1 MGQYQEYE
9 QYKDSGVKW
18 LGRIPKH
25 WKKSII
31 GYYFDIQ
38 LGKMLQNEPESIKD
52 EEVFYLKALHV
63 QWDKVTISDLPKM
76 WASPTDK
83 EKYGVSN
90 GDLLIC
96 EGGEVGR
103 ANLLSGIKEDCIIQN
118 ALHRVRPFNQSS
130 VDYLNYLM
138 RHIADAK
145 WFDLLCNKATIS
157 HLTSEKLRAIAFPVP
172 PLSEQK
178 QIAQFL
184 DYKTAQIDALIAK
197 KEALL
202 EKLSEQRSAIITQA
216 VTKGLDPTV
225 PMKDSGI
232 EWLGEIPKH
241 WKVIRT
247 KFLVTYMGSGKTPR
261 GGSEVYIDN
270 GIILLRSQ
278 NIHDE
283 GLRLDEVVH
292 ITDEADTLQAS
303 SRVKPQDVLLNITGA
318 SIGRVSLVP
327 NEFPPA
333 NVNQHVCIFRPDIK
347 TVLPKFLHL
356 LMCSK
361 QGKEQIFSQENG
373 TSREGLNFR
382 QAGNLVFAL
391 PPLKEQDMLIGE
403 IHKKLQ
409 KFNTTA
415 QKITKMIALL
425 KEYRTAL
432 ITNAVTGKIDVRDIK
447 LPELDQHQSTV
458 INKNGTNR

>member
-1 MGQYQEYE
+1 MGGYLGYST
-9 QYKDSGVKW
+9 YKDSNVEW
-18 LGRIPKH
+18 LGIIPKH
-25 WKKSII
+25 WDVSRFKFLLSTPFKY
-31 GYYFDIQ
+31 GA
-38 LGKMLQNEPESIKD
+38 NEVAAIDDPDLPRYIRITDVKEDGTLRDDTFRSLP
-52 EEVFYLKALHV
+52 EEVAEDYLLEEGDILLARSGATVGKPFIYRQSWRKAAYAGYLIRARINEQNSSSFIYKFLQSSAYWNWV
-63 QWDKVTISDLPKM
+63 NSIFIQATIQNIS
-76 WASPTDK
+76 A
-83 EKYGVSN
+83 EKY
-90 GDLLIC
+90 
-96 EGGEVGR
+96 
-103 ANLLSGIKEDCIIQN
+103 ANL
-118 ALHRVRPFNQSS
+118 F
-130 VDYLNYLM
+130 
-138 RHIADAK
+138 
-145 WFDLLCNKATIS
+145 IS
-157 HLTSEKLRAIAFPVP
+157 IP
-172 PLSEQK
+172 PLGEQK
-178 QIAQFL
+178 QIAHFL

-232 EWLGEIPKH
+232 EWLGKIPEH
-241 WKVIRT
+241 WKVTRT
-247 KFLVTYMGSGKTPR
+247 KFLVTHIGSGKTPR
-261 GGSEVYIDN
+261 GGSEVYIND

-292 ITDEADTLQAS
+292 ITDEADTLQAN

-318 SIGRVSLVP
+318 SIGRTSLVP
-327 NEFPPA
+327 NNFASA
-333 NVNQHVCIFRPDIK
+333 NVNQHVCIFRPNLKI
-347 TVLPKFLHL
+347 VLPSFLHL

-361 QGKEQIFSQENG
+361 QAKEQIYSQENG

-391 PPLKEQDMLIGE
+391 PPLEEQDFLMRE
-403 IHKKLQ
+403 IYKKLE

-432 ITNAVTGKIDVRDIK
+432 ITNAVTGKIDVRHIK
-447 LPELDQHQSTV
+447 IPELYQYQPTD
-458 INKNGTNR
+458 KKL